1 VYRQGIIMGYRPIII
16 SVVYIMDYVHIVR
29 KKAAEKER
37 ELEAYRQA
45 EVKALEAF
53 LADQKRQEQEE
64 EERRRKAAEQP
75 CASGWVNLG

>member
-1 VYRQGIIMGYRPIII
+1 
-16 SVVYIMDYVHIVR
+16 MDYVHIVR
-29 KKAAEKER
+29 RRAAEKER

-45 EVKALEAF
+45 EVKALEDL
-53 LADQKRQEQEE
+53 LAEQKRKEQEE